1 MPTVMVGSARDIVE
15 HCGIAR
21 FLFTDFPLG
30 NPCGHPWEAAMQ
42 KDIVTAALRLLETA
56 TGPRTTVASPH
67 AWKPDPEWRT
77 RYNRVDPADRE
88 RLLAIGEERRR
99 SRREAQR
106 RAATR

>member
-1 MPTVMVGSARDIVE
+1 
-15 HCGIAR
+15 
-21 FLFTDFPLG
+21 
-30 NPCGHPWEAAMQ
+30 MQ